1 VLDDVGDV
9 DSISSNVVW
18 PDRSGHNGAVLITS
32 RERISHPPWLTQR
45 VLVES
50 LSAQNGQDFLLDLVA
65 RDGGDVTSE
74 EQRRGAMAISTY
86 TGGLPL
92 ALTMVA
98 QYCYTGQ
105 LSLSEVNQQILRR
118 EPESWLPDRFD
129 LPPGLRVLLTSIIPQ
144 MDSPPRRLI
153 NIISLLNDIPEFVL
167 LTKTESQYLDFV
179 DHQRYKLGQARDGL
193 IFWR

>member
-1 VLDDVGDV
+1 VLDDVEDV
-9 DSISSNVVW
+9 DSISSNVAW

-32 RERISHPPWLTQR
+32 RERINHPPWLTQR
-45 VLVES
+45 VLAES
-50 LSAQNGQDFLLDLVA
+50 LSPQMGRDFLLDLVA

-74 EQRRGAMAISTY
+74 EQRRAAMTVSTH

-98 QYCYTGQ
+98 QYCYTRQ

-129 LPPGLRVLLTSIIPQ
+129 LPPGLRLLLTSTIQQ
-144 MDSPPRRLI
+144 MDSSPRRLI
-153 NIISLLNDIPEFVL
+153 NIISLWNDIPEFVL
-167 LTKTESQYLDFV
+167 LTKTKSQYLDFV

-193 IFWR
+193 IFGR